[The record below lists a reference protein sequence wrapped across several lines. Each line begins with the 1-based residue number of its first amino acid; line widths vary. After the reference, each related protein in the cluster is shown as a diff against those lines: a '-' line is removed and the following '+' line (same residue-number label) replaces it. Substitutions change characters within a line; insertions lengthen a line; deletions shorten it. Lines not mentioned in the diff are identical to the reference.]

1 MKLEKYHTKQL
12 SDEFEARYMERNFPD
27 EIAEMLDEVPQE
39 KMLSIIYDNGDPAE
53 EGPVLESII
62 LAFNRPSFLIQQ
74 NTFDPSLS
82 ETWKD
87 LLSPYM
93 GILNGTI
100 SAVGRIEMK
109 NHSSLDWAGTG
120 FLVDENI
127 IVTNRHVAEHFAQ
140 TTTAHGYKWKT
151 NARGKIVK
159 ARIDFRE
166 EYLTPAEQEMELV
179 EILHIE
185 PRPGPDIALLRVN
198 LQDDIAPLELSISPS
213 TDDVIVTI
221 GYPWKDTRVSFRIE
235 QVMKRIF
242 GDIYDVKRL
251 APGKIRSANDSIIHH
266 DCTTLGGNSG
276 SAILDVE
283 TGKVVALHYCGDVAH
298 NNAVS
303 VKVIA
308 DRMLKIKKA

>member
-1 MKLEKYHTKQL
+1 MKLEKYHTKL
-12 SDEFEARYMERNFPD
+12 IADEFEARYKERKFPD
-27 EIAEMLDEVPQE
+27 EIAEMLDDVPQE
-39 KMLSIIYDNGDPAE
+39 KMLSIIHDNSDPTE

-74 NTFDPSLS
+74 NTFDPSPS
-82 ETWKD
+82 ETWKN

-93 GILNGTI
+93 DILNSTI

-127 IVTNRHVAEHFAQ
+127 IVTNRHVAEHFSQ
-140 TTTAHGYKWKT
+140 TTAQGYEWKT

-166 EYLTPAEQEMELV
+166 EYQNPVEQEMEV
-179 EILHIE
+179 VKILHIE
-185 PRPGPDIALLRVN
+185 PRPGPDIALVRVN
-198 LQDDIAPLELSISPS
+198 LQDDIVPLELSTSPS
-213 TDDVIVTI
+213 PDDVIVAI

-251 APGKIRSANDSIIHH
+251 APGKIRSENESIIHH

-283 TGKVVALHYCGDVAH
+283 TGKVVALHYGGDVAY

-308 DRMLKIKKA
+308 ACMRKIKKA

>member
-1 MKLEKYHTKQL
+1 MKFEKHHMKQL
-12 SDEFEARYMERNFPD
+12 SDELETKYMDRKFPD
-27 EIAEMLDEVPQE
+27 EIAEMLEGVKQD
-39 KMLSIIYDNGDPAE
+39 KMLSIINYKDDPAV
-53 EGPVLESII
+53 EGSVLESII
-62 LAFNRPSFLIQQ
+62 LAFNRPSFLIRQ
-74 NTFDPSLS
+74 NTFDPSPS
-82 ETWKD
+82 ETWEK

-93 GILNGTI
+93 DILNGTI
-100 SAVGRIEMK
+100 SSVGRIEMK

-120 FLVDENI
+120 FLVEENI

-140 TTTAHGYKWKT
+140 TKSQGYDWKT

-166 EYLTPAEQEMELV
+166 EYQNPVEQEMELV
-179 EILHIE
+179 DILHIE
-185 PRPGPDIALLRVN
+185 PEPGPDLALFSVN
-198 LQDDIAPLELSISPS
+198 LEDYIKPLELSSSPS
-213 TDDVIVTI
+213 TDDIIVTI

-235 QVMKRIF
+235 QVMSRIF
-242 GDIYDVKRL
+242 GDIFDVKRL
-251 APGKIRSANDSIIHH
+251 APGKIISLEGKIIHH

-283 TGKVVALHYCGDVAH
+283 TGKVVALHYSGDVKY

-308 DRMLKIKKA
+308 DRMRKIKKT